1 MRSFLFLLGSSRLGG
16 NTETL
21 ARNAAESLPTNV
33 EQQWLNLVTL
43 PLPEYV
49 DRRHAPGNRVH
60 PAPLGT
66 EKLLLDAT
74 VAATDIVIASP
85 TYWYT
90 VSTPTKRYLDY
101 WSDWFDIE
109 DLGFKGRMAG
119 KRLWVITALSEEPH
133 QADALVD
140 TLRRS
145 AEYLKMEFAGAL
157 TGNGS
162 KPGDVLNDHEAMT
175 NAKSFFA
182 GVV

>member
-21 ARNAAESLPTNV
+21 ARNAAENLPTNV
-33 EQQWLNLVTL
+33 EQQWFNLATM
-43 PLPEYV
+43 PLTDYA
-49 DRRHAPGNRVH
+49 DRRHVPGNRLH
-60 PAPLGT
+60 AAPQGT

-90 VSTPTKRYLDY
+90 VSSSTKRYLDY

-109 DLGFKGRMAG
+109 ELGFKGRMAG

-133 QADALVD
+133 QADALID

-145 AEYLKMEFAGAL
+145 AEYLKMEFGGAL

-162 KPGDVLNDHEAMT
+162 KPDDVLADTEAMA
-175 NAKSFFA
+175 NAKVFFA
-182 GVV
+182 SV